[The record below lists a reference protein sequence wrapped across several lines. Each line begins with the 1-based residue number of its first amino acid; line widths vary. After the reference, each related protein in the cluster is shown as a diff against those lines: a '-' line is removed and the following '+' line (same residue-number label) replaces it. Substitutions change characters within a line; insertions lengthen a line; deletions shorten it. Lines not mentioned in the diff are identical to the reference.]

1 MLSLIL
7 GFKSWWVFPMI
18 CFIIWPIV
26 SKLLTPGWPRMS
38 LLISLLVVQTS
49 VGNEP
54 FLSSYNGS
62 FLGTTLPALRNI
74 QSALTKAGLST
85 RVKVTVPL
93 NADVY
98 ESPTNLP
105 SDGDFRSDIHDLM
118 LSIVKFLSDNG
129 APFTVNI
136 YPFISLCSDPNSPLG
151 FAFFGNKSFPLND
164 GGTIYDNVFDAN
176 HDTLIRA
183 LQKNGYGSL
192 PVVIGEIGWPT
203 NEHKTRPVVTSV
215 FA

>member
-1 MLSLIL
+1 LSCVGGDL
-7 GFKSWWVFPMI
+7 F
-18 CFIIWPIV
+18 
-26 SKLLTPGWPRMS
+26 
-38 LLISLLVVQTS
+38 TS
-49 VGNEP
+49 NFELFTRYVAVGNEP

-98 ESPTNLP
+98 ESPANLP